1 MFHNH
6 SSRVPAALTALAL
19 VTAAAGC
26 GGASGSSNS
35 ASSGSPGR
43 HPAKPAASAGTGPA
57 YTVSQLRAALL
68 TTVNGAHPAA
78 PVQSGD
84 YGSLPGVKASRQ
96 TLSGVTISPPR
107 CASASATGLASSE
120 FNDVPATV
128 ATFRDGSDGVSEVLM
143 APPSSMLETAIAHN
157 IPVGCARY
165 HAKVGGKTYT
175 YEIKQEPAPRIGEAA
190 SELNVRATG
199 DSSAN
204 IWTIIYRSG
213 GLVGAITLVG
223 ANASRTGAEAL
234 AKAAYDQAEKNLV

>member
-1 MFHNH
+1 MFQSHY
-6 SSRVPAALTALAL
+6 SRVPAAVAALAL
-19 VTAAAGC
+19 ATAVTGC
-26 GGASGSSNS
+26 AGASGSSNS
-35 ASSGSPGR
+35 ASSASSGGTA
-43 HPAKPAASAGTGPA
+43 AKPAASTGTGPA
-57 YTVSQLRAALL
+57 YTASQLRAALL
-68 TTVNGAHPAA
+68 TTVNGARPAA

-96 TLSGVTISPPR
+96 TLSGVRISPPR
-107 CASASATGLASSE
+107 CASATATGLASAK
-120 FNDVPATV
+120 FNNVPATV
-128 ATFRDGSDGVSEVLM
+128 ATFRDGADGVSEVLM

-157 IPVGCARY
+157 IPAGCSRY

-190 SELNVRATG
+190 SELNVRAAG

-223 ANASRTGAEAL
+223 TNASKAGAEAL
-234 AKAAYDQAEKNLV
+234 AKAAYTQAEKNLV